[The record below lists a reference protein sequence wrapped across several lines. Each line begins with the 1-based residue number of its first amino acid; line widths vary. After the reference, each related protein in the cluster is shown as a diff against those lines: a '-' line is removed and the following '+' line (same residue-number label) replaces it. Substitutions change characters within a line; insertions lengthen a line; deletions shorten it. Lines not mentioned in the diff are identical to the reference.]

1 MSVRV
6 SLLMTLPRPSRY
18 ADLVRS
24 AAANDA
30 ATLRDAVQSIAADVR
45 ALTRAC
51 CARETLPL
59 DVSADDLAQEVLET
73 LLEPKRAPSSA
84 ESTNAEAT
92 VRAWIRIT
100 VRRRVIDLSRA
111 RRDRPAAPRGED
123 REERD
128 IPDESPAADCR
139 ADARARFEAAR
150 RAIAAY
156 HARGLPLFDLESRD
170 PELTSADYSQ
180 RLGTS
185 IANVDQLRR
194 RNRLA
199 IARADVE
206 ALAPYAAAVFDLWVS
221 RPGITPLEIASATG
235 LTRDAVLR
243 AMSRIREALAD
254 GVSGH
259 AVLDRAPFATPG
271 RTA

>member
-1 MSVRV
+1 
-6 SLLMTLPRPSRY
+6 MTLPRPSRY

-111 RRDRPAAPRGED
+111 RRDRPAAPRGEN
-123 REERD
+123 REQAERD

-150 RAIAAY
+150 RAIAAH

-170 PELTSADYSQ
+170 PELTSAEYSE

-206 ALAPYAAAVFDLWVS
+206 ALAPCATAVFDVWVA
-221 RPGITPLEIASATG
+221 RPGITPTEIAAAIG
-235 LTRDAVLR
+235 LKRDAVLR
-243 AMSRIREALAD
+243 AMRRIREALAD

-259 AVLDRAPFATPG
+259 AVLDRAPFAATG